1 MLPSRNVYGAASILL
16 TKIKACT
23 EVKQK
28 LAMRTGRV
36 VVG

>member
-1 MLPSRNVYGAASILL
+1 MRPSRTVEAAASILL
-16 TKIKACT
+16 AEVKAFN

-28 LAMRTGRV
+28 LAKRTGRV

>member
-16 TKIKACT
+16 AEIKACT

-28 LAMRTGRV
+28 LAKRTGRV